1 MFHLVEWVPL
11 HSEKHEFLHKGRI
24 LMSILLDLSTER
36 NILLKFG
43 LKTCFFFHV
52 EEQVPL
58 LLFRKSNG
66 GGTCSTFAFSSKNC
80 GTSSTST
87 FSCENRHTY
96 CHKPILCYFWKE
108 NEGKGFILRKY
119 IIFVFD
125 YDWYQHY
132 LWRNRFH
139 HCFFWK
145 ALLLG
150 KTSCFAFFTFATAK
164 KHC

>member
-1 MFHLVEWVPL
+1 
-11 HSEKHEFLHKGRI
+11 
-24 LMSILLDLSTER
+24 MSIFLDFHQIWAQKGIFYQNLAWKHGF
-36 NILLKFG
+36 L
-43 LKTCFFFHV
+43 HV

-66 GGTCSTFAFSSKNC
+66 GGICSTFAFSSKNC

-87 FSCENRHTY
+87 FSWEN
-96 CHKPILCYFWKE
+96 CHNYFHNPILCYFLKKSE
-108 NEGKGFILRKY
+108 RIGFIFKKY
-119 IIFVFD
+119 IIFDID
-125 YDWYQHY
+125 YNRYQHY
-132 LWRNRFH
+132 LWWNRFH
-139 HCFFWK
+139 HCYFWK